1 MLEKIKARLNIPASV
16 TVYDQEITD
25 LIEHAKY
32 DMLEGGVP
40 RSMIDAEPA
49 PVINTI
55 AMFVKIQMADDSK
68 ESSRFEKLYEQ
79 SVFRLSLMTEE
90 G

>member
-25 LIEHAKY
+25 LIEHAKF

-40 RSMIDAEPA
+40 QSMINSETA

-55 AMFVKIQMADDSK
+55 GMFAKIYMTEDSK
-68 ESSRFEKLYEQ
+68 ESSKFKQLYND